1 MTTSTITLIRT
12 LMIDRLTSL
21 DKQYKDNSFA
31 RDQAA
36 ENCNEP
42 LYKEYN
48 ARMGQIIL
56 EMDTIRDGLKDFLT
70 QEWVAANNY
79 PKKRK
84 VDIAADREIYNILE
98 GGAKE

>member
-1 MTTSTITLIRT
+1 MTTSTITLIRK
-12 LMIDRLTSL
+12 LMIDRLTRL

-36 ENCNEP
+36 ENSNEP

-48 ARMGQIIL
+48 ARMGQILL
-56 EMDTIRDGLKDFLT
+56 EMDEIRAALKDFLT
-70 QEWVAANNY
+70 QEWATATNY

>member
-12 LMIDRLTSL
+12 LMIDRLTRL
-21 DKQYKDNSFA
+21 DKQYKDNFFA

-36 ENCNEP
+36 ENSNET

-48 ARMGQIIL
+48 ARMGQIFL
-56 EMDTIRDGLKDFLT
+56 EMNTIRAALKDFLT
-70 QEWVAANNY
+70 QEWATATNY

-84 VDIAADREIYNILE
+84 VDIAADREIDNILD